1 MQRGSGEEGSL
12 KPMNDRL
19 VILGSKGGPAIRP
32 GGPSPTASLV
42 VAGGLN
48 IVVDCGLGVSRGLV
62 EAGVALPDID
72 MVFITHLHSDHVLEL
87 GPLLHTAWTAGLKK
101 KVTVFGPAG
110 TADVWRYFCRS
121 LAYDIETRISD
132 EGRPPLET
140 LIDVREFS
148 EGAVVAREEVTVTA
162 LRVDHP
168 PVTECFA
175 LKFVFGGR
183 AIVFSADTAFFPP
196 LADFSRGVDIL
207 VHEAMHPDGVERLV
221 KKTPNGARLK
231 AHLLASHTMA
241 EDVGRIATMAGVGR
255 LVLNHLVPADDP
267 EIRAVDYEREVRK
280 AWSGPLTISSDGLD
294 IDLSAAIQTTDARQ
308 GRKSA

>member
-1 MQRGSGEEGSL
+1 MD
-12 KPMNDRL
+12 DRL

-42 VAGGLN
+42 VADGLN
-48 IVVDCGLGVSRGLV
+48 IVVDCGLGVARGLV
-62 EAGVALPDID
+62 EAGVALPEID

-87 GPLLHTAWTAGLKK
+87 GPLLHTAWTAGLNK
-101 KVTVFGPAG
+101 TVAVYGPAG
-110 TADVWRYFCRS
+110 TAGVWRHFCRS

-140 LIDVREFS
+140 LITISEFS
-148 EGAVVAREEVTVTA
+148 EGEVAVRDGVTVTA

-175 LKFVFGGR
+175 LKFAWGDRTV
-183 AIVFSADTAFFPP
+183 VFSADTAYFPP
-196 LADFSRGVDIL
+196 LADFSRGADIL

-221 KKTPNGARLK
+221 KKTPNGARLRE
-231 AHLLASHTMA
+231 HLLASHTMA
-241 EDVGRIATMAGVGR
+241 ADVGRIAASAGVGR

-267 EIRAVDYEREVRK
+267 LITAGDYEREVRK
-280 AWSGPLTISSDGLD
+280 TFGGALIIGRDGLD
-294 IDLSAAIQTTDARQ
+294 IDLRTDADTRQ